1 MIRTIIILILISI
14 GSAAYAQ
21 KPILP
26 LPNPKPDTVFIYND
40 SETKAVLASSSGT
53 HIIWH
58 DIKDGWCDLGN
69 YLIRPFQW
77 DLREWAIIGTGV
89 AFTAMLELADD
100 IPVRTIMQKNQSS
113 FGNSF
118 VNFGNNFYGNGYAT
132 GLTFLSLYSVGL
144 ATDNE
149 KVRVMGLHVI
159 ESFAYA
165 GLTTTAL
172 KILVGRNRPFL
183 YQGKFIYNGPSLTN
197 AYNSMPSGHVTVAS
211 ALSESLAEDIGNT
224 WVSVGLYAC
233 VAATAYSR
241 MYSDQHWFSDTFL
254 AGVIGIA
261 SGYWV
266 AHQPDH
272 YDLKTND
279 PKPTSFVIE
288 PTLNGL
294 SLAYHF

>member
-1 MIRTIIILILISI
+1 MIRIIIILILISI
-14 GSAAYAQ
+14 GSVASAQ

-40 SETKAVLASSSGT
+40 SVTKAVLASSSGT

-69 YLIRPFQW
+69 YLLRPLQW

-100 IPVRTIMQKNQSS
+100 RPVRTVFQKNQST
-113 FGNSF
+113 FGNQFSQ
-118 VNFGNNFYGNGYAT
+118 FGNNFYGNGYAT
-132 GLTFLSLYSVGL
+132 ALTFVSLYTVGL
-144 ATDNE
+144 STDNE
-149 KVRVMGLHVI
+149 KLRVMGLHVI

-165 GLTTTAL
+165 GLTTTVL
-172 KILVGRNRPFL
+172 KTLVGRNRPIL
-183 YQGKFIYNGPSLTN
+183 DQGTFIYHGFDLANIS
-197 AYNSMPSGHVTVAS
+197 NSMPSGHVTVAA
-211 ALSESLAEDIGNT
+211 ALSESLASDINNT
-224 WVSVGLYAC
+224 WVSIGLYSF

-241 MYSDQHWFSDTFL
+241 MYSDQHWLSDTFL
-254 AGVIGIA
+254 AGVIGIC

-288 PTLNGL
+288 PTIGGVT
-294 SLAYHF
+294 LAYHF